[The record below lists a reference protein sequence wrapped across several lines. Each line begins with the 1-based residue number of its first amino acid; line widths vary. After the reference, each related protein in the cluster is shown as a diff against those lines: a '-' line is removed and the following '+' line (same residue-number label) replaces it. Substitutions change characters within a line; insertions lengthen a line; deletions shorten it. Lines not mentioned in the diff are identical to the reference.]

1 MKTFKN
7 DYQEPNFIDLRKK
20 KDIVTDT
27 YLNLVLNVNTPTF
40 SRKILKGV
48 ISFKNKVTTLFNIRR
63 SKFVRISNHTAEN
76 AVQKREL
83 TKNIVTEINRHKG
96 HQKIK
101 VRTDIDSVF
110 LKPIR

>member
-1 MKTFKN
+1 MKTFQN
-7 DYQEPNFIDLRKK
+7 DCQEPEFIDLRKK
-20 KDIVTDT
+20 KDIITDT
-27 YLNLVLNVNTPTF
+27 ELNLVLNVNTPNF
-40 SRKILKGV
+40 NRKILKGV
-48 ISFKNKVTTLFNIRR
+48 ISFKNKVSVFFDIRR
-63 SKFVRISNHTAEN
+63 SKFVRISNHAAEN

-110 LKPIR
+110 LKPIQ